1 MLVDSH
7 CHLDIMDKEYS
18 PETVAAH
25 IEQAKANDVA
35 YMQCVSIN
43 MQDFPTILDIAKRF
57 DNVFASVGVHPN
69 DDNQPEV
76 TKEELV
82 RCAADEN
89 VIAIGETGLDYF
101 RSSGDLEWQRERFR
115 THIAAARE
123 AKKPLIIH
131 IRDAYDD
138 AINIMQEENAAEIGG
153 VVHCFTGNVDDAKQ
167 VMDLNF
173 HIGISGIVT
182 FNSAA
187 DIKQVAATIPEHR
200 LLVETDSPFL
210 APVPHRGKPNTPAY
224 VRYVAQCIAQLRD
237 EPLEKVAAYT
247 TENFFNL
254 FPAKR

>member
-7 CHLDIMDKEYS
+7 CHLDIMEKEYS
-18 PETVAAH
+18 ESAVAAY
-25 IEQAKANDVA
+25 IEQAKENDVSF
-35 YMQCVSIN
+35 MQCVSIN
-43 MQDFPTILDIAKRF
+43 MQDFPTILKIANKF
-57 DNVFASVGVHPN
+57 ENVYASVGVHPN
-69 DDNQPEV
+69 DDNHPEV

-82 RCAADEN
+82 KYAADDK

-101 RSSGDLEWQRERFR
+101 RSSGDLDWQRERFR

-138 AINIMQEENAAEIGG
+138 AVKIMAEENAADIGG
-153 VVHCFTGNVDDAKQ
+153 VVHCFTGNVEDAKH
-167 VMDLNF
+167 VIDLNF

-187 DIKQVAATIPEHR
+187 DIKEVARTIPQDR
-200 LLVETDSPFL
+200 LLVETDSPYL
-210 APVPHRGKPNTPAY
+210 APVPHRGKKNVPAY
-224 VRYVAQCIAQLRD
+224 VRHVAEYIAQLRG
-237 EPLEKVAAYT
+237 EPFEQVAAYT
-247 TENFFNL
+247 TDNFFNL

>member
-7 CHLDIMDKEYS
+7 CHLDIMDKQYS
-18 PETVAAH
+18 PEAVAAYV
-25 IEQAKANDVA
+25 EQAKVNDVA

-43 MQDFPTILDIAKRF
+43 MQDFPKILDIANRF
-57 DNVFASVGVHPN
+57 NNVFASVGVHPN
-69 DDNQPEV
+69 DKNEPEV
-76 TKEELV
+76 TQEELV
-82 RCAADEN
+82 KCAADEN

-101 RSSGDLEWQRERFR
+101 RSSGDLDWQRDRFR
-115 THIAAARE
+115 THIAAAKE

-131 IRDAYDD
+131 IRDAFAD
-138 AINIMQEENAAEIGG
+138 AIKIMEEENAGEVGG
-153 VVHCFTGNVDDAKQ
+153 VVHCFTGNLDEAKHAI
-167 VMDLNF
+167 DLNF

-187 DIKQVAATIPEHR
+187 EIKEVAANIPEHR

-210 APVPHRGKPNTPAY
+210 APVPHRGKPNVPAY
-224 VRYVAQCIAQLRD
+224 VRYVAQYIAQLRD

-247 TENFFNL
+247 TENFFKL